1 MDQVKQHSKAKYLPT
16 HTQTPQWKRGFPP
29 PPPQHRGLSDQRSD
43 LQCLSHRGRRE
54 NTQIHMYKPVRHTH
68 YITLHTY
75 QLKRLLAELTHQQTV
90 MYFPAEGGREGQQ
103 AAEAGR
109 VRRDMRSARSPSL
122 YTFNIQFSSATDK
135 QIKQAC
141 WQHKPVIW
149 KPSVITWNV
158 WTFSVY
164 INEYVQEWEEMG
176 MYLQYRY
183 ALKSKIRA

>member
-16 HTQTPQWKRGFPP
+16 HTQTHTLTPQWKRGFPP

-54 NTQIHMYKPVRHTH
+54 NTQIHMYKPARHTH

-75 QLKRLLAELTHQQTV
+75 QMKRLLAELTHQQTV

-103 AAEAGR
+103 AAEVGR

-122 YTFNIQFSSATDK
+122 STLNIQFSSATDK
-135 QIKQAC
+135 TSMLTAQTCHLK
-141 WQHKPVIW
+141 
-149 KPSVITWNV
+149 
-158 WTFSVY
+158 TFSNNMKCVDVFCVY
-164 INEYVQEWEEMG
+164 QWICTGVG
-176 MYLQYRY
+176 GDGDV
-183 ALKSKIRA
+183 STI